1 MTHFDYEELVKNLP
15 AGYPEKVV
23 SAQTLAVRWLETRIP
38 SEMATYRHIQQLAH
52 NIVQE
57 GLSER
62 VISPGV
68 TSTEDVIWW
77 YREKIKSLKLDT

>member
-1 MTHFDYEELVKNLP
+1 
-15 AGYPEKVV
+15 
-23 SAQTLAVRWLETRIP
+23 
-38 SEMATYRHIQQLAH
+38 MATYRHIQQLAH

-68 TSTEDVIWW
+68 TTTEDVVWW

>member
-1 MTHFDYEELVKNLP
+1 MLK
-15 AGYPEKVV
+15 
-23 SAQTLAVRWLETRIP
+23 TRIP

-68 TSTEDVIWW
+68 TTTEDVVWW